1 MIYACCDE
9 KRKAAVLGNPL
20 LNGIDYLE
28 VLDHQAPAGSPRQQT
43 LLVHCLNPL
52 NPLLKN
58 LTAQNVLIEG
68 GESVTNLTALWIA
81 PALLPPPL
89 ATAGENTYF
98 AKLPKPRN
106 VLVIRTNVAGDFSPY
121 RLQLVNDAT
130 QAAQDSFEVTEA
142 LSGFDPQLTE
152 VTFSFKVECGPDFD
166 CAPAPMPCAP
176 QLPPPPPIN
185 YLAKDYGSFRT
196 VILDRLNQLLPSWQA
211 TSEAD
216 IGIVLA
222 ELIAY
227 VGDQLSYQQ
236 DAVAT
241 EAYLLTARS
250 RISLRRH
257 ALLVDYTISDGCN
270 ARAFMQLNVSTQ
282 LLLDRTQARFYTLV
296 PGEPAQ
302 LTGNEQAALAAGVV
316 VFEPMQDAELY
327 PEHNQMQFY
336 SWGDANC
343 CLPQGATEATLFGN
357 YPNLQPGD
365 LLVFQEVMG
374 PQTGFAGDADIRHC
388 CVVRLTAVATTDA
401 FGNPLVDPL
410 FEAGTGAT
418 IISASQ
424 PPTPVTEIQWSAED
438 ALPFA
443 LCVSSKFLTADGIEK
458 QITGVSVAY
467 GNVVLADQGLTM
479 PAFALDPVPAPTLF
493 QPPSTINRCNPA
505 QAAAFPV
512 FYRPQ
517 LPTGPLTQAVALPLV
532 GAPVTPN
539 PVPLSAKGYVS
550 LEDGTGLVALMAK
563 PKQLSQWPQYF
574 GVKAALN
581 PANNGNFDL
590 TVVYQPQASSGVVLE
605 AFANLTLTPGAPN
618 NAATQINAQ
627 SRLLV
632 APPTQP
638 APPSGGGNPTS
649 FPASPTPLSSSGAI
663 TLSDGAGNSYLS
675 VVPASLASWPPQ
687 FALLAQGNLALPTR
701 FNLQLYYLPPTG
713 GGIGVTLPVLVEA
726 FDNLSLATIDAGVAS
741 NLVSLL
747 SFELGPNPNL
757 SADALMSYDAH
768 QAAPAIT
775 LSAGGVTWTPAPDLL
790 AAGPTDPNFVV
801 EVESDSVAHLRF
813 GDSTNNI
820 NGATPAAGTV
830 FTASCRIG
838 NGTAGNVGADS
849 LTRFQPY
856 PGVVSCTNPLPAT
869 GGIDPETTEQ
879 IRRRAP
885 QAFVTQERAVTV
897 SDYATVTQEASSQ
910 IEDAAAELRWTGS
923 WHTAFIAA
931 EPKSGGDLSPALRRS
946 LYQFVN
952 RFRLAGQDIKIESPN
967 YIPLEITLN
976 ICVDP
981 NYFQRDVE
989 TSVKQALT
997 GGNAAAGQPPLFA
1010 PGSFELGQTVY
1021 LSPIYAAAH
1030 SVAGVCT
1037 VAASVFQP
1045 QDVGATDF
1053 YLRRGEIPLGP
1064 FQVARLDNDPS
1075 LPNHGRLTLVMTGGK

>member
-9 KRKAAVLGNPL
+9 NRKAAVWAIPCSTGS
-20 LNGIDYLE
+20 IIWKCWTTRR
-28 VLDHQAPAGSPRQQT
+28 PAGQPRQQT
-43 LLVHCLNPL
+43 LLVHCLNRLESLAEESHGAECPHRRRREHHRLHSRLGSRPRSFAAATCDRRRGYLFRHAARRHESSRHPHQCRRRFFPL
-52 NPLLKN
+52 PL
-58 LTAQNVLIEG
+58 
-68 GESVTNLTALWIA
+68 
-81 PALLPPPL
+81 
-89 ATAGENTYF
+89 
-98 AKLPKPRN
+98 R
-106 VLVIRTNVAGDFSPY
+106 
-121 RLQLVNDAT
+121 LVNDAT
-130 QAAQDSFEVTEA
+130 QAAQDPFEVTEA
-142 LSGFDPQLTE
+142 LSGFDPQLAE
-152 VTFSFKVECGPDFD
+152 VKFSFKVECGPDFD

-241 EAYLLTARS
+241 EAYLLDGAQPHLAAPPRAARRLHRARRLQCRAWVHAAQGLDASCSSTARK
-250 RISLRRH
+250 R
-257 ALLVDYTISDGCN
+257 
-270 ARAFMQLNVSTQ
+270 VSTPTRRGCR
-282 LLLDRTQARFYTLV
+282 RT
-296 PGEPAQ
+296 
-302 LTGNEQAALAAGVV
+302 LTGNEQAALAAGVSRLRA
-316 VFEPMQDAELY
+316 DAGRGTSI
-327 PEHNQMQFY
+327 PNTTRC
-336 SWGDANC
+336 SST
-343 CLPQGATEATLFGN
+343 PGATPTAACRRVRPKRRCSETIPICSPAMCSI
-357 YPNLQPGD
+357 
-365 LLVFQEVMG
+365 FQEVMG
-374 PQTGFAGDADIRHC
+374 PQTGFAGDADIRHRC
-388 CVVRLTAVATTDA
+388 AVRLTAVATTDA

-574 GVKAALN
+574 GVKAAPN

-952 RFRLAGQDIKIESPN
+952 RFRLAGQDIKIESPQLHPARN
-967 YIPLEITLN
+967 YAE
-976 ICVDP
+976 
-981 NYFQRDVE
+981 
-989 TSVKQALT
+989 
-997 GGNAAAGQPPLFA
+997 
-1010 PGSFELGQTVY
+1010 
-1021 LSPIYAAAH
+1021 H
-1030 SVAGVCT
+1030 
-1037 VAASVFQP
+1037 
-1045 QDVGATDF
+1045 
-1053 YLRRGEIPLGP
+1053 LRRSELFP
-1064 FQVARLDNDPS
+1064 A
-1075 LPNHGRLTLVMTGGK
+1075 GR